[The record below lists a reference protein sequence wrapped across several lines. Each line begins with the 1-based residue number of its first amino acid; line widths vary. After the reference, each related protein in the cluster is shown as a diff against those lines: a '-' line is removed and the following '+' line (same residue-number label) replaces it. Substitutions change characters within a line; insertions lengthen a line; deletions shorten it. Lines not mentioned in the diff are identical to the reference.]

1 MSITN
6 SRFPGIN
13 SGFVDSGLAV
23 RSDEQ
28 VIDWGKSALNS
39 KFNIKKNE
47 SHTIFLCICSIMS
60 TNTCSNFLPENPLL

>member
-1 MSITN
+1 MSKTN

-28 VIDWGKSALNS
+28 VIDWGKSTLNS
-39 KFNIKKNE
+39 KFNIKKK
-47 SHTIFLCICSIMS
+47 M
-60 TNTCSNFLPENPLL
+60 NPTQFFCAFVQ